1 MLFYLFTIIVIAI
14 ILFVSSF
21 FMSDKLRDLEV
32 QFEQFSIT
40 AMQDTYQMKKKISI
54 LEEELLA
61 DQKIDEEEEEKVKE
75 LPRDVAER
83 PKLINVVHEMNER
96 GLSVEEIAQETGLS
110 ADHIRT
116 ILYQNV

>member
-1 MLFYLFTIIVIAI
+1 MLFYLFSLIVIAI

-21 FMSDKLRDLEV
+21 FMTDKLKDLEV

-40 AMQDTYQMKKKISI
+40 AMQDTYQMKKKISV
-54 LEEELLA
+54 LEEELLTEN
-61 DQKIDEEEEEKVKE
+61 DFEKEAIE

-83 PKLINVVHEMNER
+83 PKLINEVHKMNER

-110 ADHIRT
+110 TDHVKT
-116 ILYQNV
+116 ILYQNM